1 MWLLYTPGFLIN
13 HFVSLPLIVPT
24 MNNSSQ
30 SPTESQDSIRVNSLS
45 RILRPTVYCLIFTLG
60 LVGNTFV
67 LISLKRKRRRTAND
81 WFILNLTMSDLFFI
95 VCLSSDVYVDLATSP
110 YNSFYCKG
118 LRPLSTV
125 LLSTSV
131 FTMTA
136 MALERHQV
144 ITNPLNPR
152 MKQSRARL
160 VIGGIWMLSL
170 VLTLPL
176 PIVTTAGVY
185 ECTEPG
191 WPAHIYSTIY
201 TVTLLVIQY
210 LLPLTIITAA
220 YIGIILYLR
229 LEKASHQ
236 FLNSLNNNAFK
247 AARKH
252 NMQVVK
258 AVLTVVIF
266 FAVCMMPNHL
276 AWLLLDPVIGKT
288 SHHEIA
294 NQLLKFSPI
303 TTYLHSCANPI
314 IYGTFMQYFR
324 QEFKTLLTT
333 CNLRC
338 RQLGCVWRRRHD
350 HRVST
355 SAQIKPNEN
364 YSYGD
369 DNVFSTHSRRNEEGV
384 TEKMENND
392 EFPSVME
399 LHQNLS
405 LEHDPSEIK
414 DSRL

>member
-1 MWLLYTPGFLIN
+1 
-13 HFVSLPLIVPT
+13 
-24 MNNSSQ
+24 MNNSSLP
-30 SPTESQDSIRVNSLS
+30 PTESQDSIGVNSSS
-45 RILRPTVYCLIFTLG
+45 RILRTTVYCLIFTLG

-67 LISLKRKRRRTAND
+67 LISLKKKRRRTAND
-81 WFILNLTMSDLFFI
+81 WFIMNLTISDLFFI
-95 VCLSSDVYVDLATSP
+95 VCLSSDVYVDFATSP

-125 LLSTSV
+125 LLSASV
-131 FTMTA
+131 FTMTT

-144 ITNPLNPR
+144 ITKPLNPR

-160 VIGGIWMLSL
+160 VIGGIWILSL

-191 WPAHIYSTIY
+191 WPAHISSSIY

-220 YIGIILYLR
+220 YMGIILYLR

-236 FLNSLNNNAFK
+236 FLNTLNNKLFK
-247 AARKH
+247 AARKD
-252 NMQVVK
+252 NMQIVK

-288 SHHEIA
+288 SHQETA

-303 TTYLHSCANPI
+303 TMYLHSCANPI

-338 RQLGCVWRRRHD
+338 RQLVYVWRRRHD
-350 HRVST
+350 HHVST
-355 SAQIKPNEN
+355 SAQIKPYEN
-364 YSYGD
+364 YSYAD
-369 DNVFSTHSRRNEEGV
+369 DNVFSANARRNKGV
-384 TEKMENND
+384 AKQKEIND
-392 EFPSVME
+392 ELPAVIE
-399 LHQNLS
+399 LHQNLGFIV
-405 LEHDPSEIK
+405 HDPSEIQ